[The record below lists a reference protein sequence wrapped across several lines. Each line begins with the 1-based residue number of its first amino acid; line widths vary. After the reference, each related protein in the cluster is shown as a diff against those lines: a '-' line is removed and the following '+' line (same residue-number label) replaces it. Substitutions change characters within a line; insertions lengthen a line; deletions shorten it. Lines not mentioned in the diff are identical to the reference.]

1 MLSANDPAPGLYPAA
16 DCTWFLCYAAGEA
29 VWEQMELDM
38 FRMAALYVVER
49 LKPQLFSYLTAVLSA
64 ANPAPSRSVS
74 CLCCSK
80 YQGIVHDVG
89 LHRTALHETL
99 FIGDLWGAPLT

>member
-1 MLSANDPAPGLYPAA
+1 MLDLVLERKLASAFKEW
-16 DCTWFLCYAAGEA
+16 CRAAGEA

-64 ANPAPSRSVS
+64 AYPTPSR
-74 CLCCSK
+74 CGWL
-80 YQGIVHDVG
+80 ILG
-89 LHRTALHETL
+89 LHMCSLSVTGNLHMALVVGCSGPAAQPFTTPQHTV
-99 FIGDLWGAPLT
+99 